1 MTMAQMDAV
10 HFCRY

>member
-10 HFCRY
+10 HFCRF